1 MSEHYY
7 AHSHPSQPDPGDK
20 WQGLPTHLRAVAQL
34 ARQFA
39 NDATPAQSVGFSEVA
54 YVAGLMHDLGKY
66 DEEFQKR
73 IQGKTAKRAP
83 HAIHGAGFAASQ
95 GAIDAALA
103 IAGHHGGIPSLVAMQ
118 GALQDCKVNTVW
130 KAAAEDMAELNSL
143 VVPTVPKA
151 LRADRLRAEVRI
163 RLLYSCLVDADFLD
177 TERHFDP
184 EKTARRTPQT
194 LDPEKRLKVLRSAI
208 DELSRRSMPDHV
220 RDARRYVFDQ
230 CLQAA
235 QLTPGFFSLTVPTGG
250 AKTLASMGHAL
261 QHAVHYGLRRIIY
274 VLPYLNIIEQNAE
287 VLAKVFGTDFVLEHH
302 SLADNDVR
310 DVERRVAKRPPT
322 GVSDEGETPRH
333 RLATENWD
341 APLIVTTNVQ
351 FFDSLFA
358 NRPSKCR
365 KLHRIARSVVILD
378 ECQTLPPALLQPM
391 LSMLQTL
398 VSDYGTTVVFCTA
411 TQPAFRRRPGFEAG
425 IPPEEIREMVP
436 DNAVLFQRLQRTELV
451 WPRSSDQRT
460 RWQDLASGLANEEQV
475 LCIVNLRRH
484 AAELYDLVMQRV
496 SEGVFH
502 LSTNLCPA
510 HRLDLLGQIR
520 ERLQHDEP
528 CRVVAT
534 QLVEAGVDVDF
545 PTVFRAL
552 GPFDAIAQAAGRCNR
567 EGKLRDADGH
577 ARYGRVEVF
586 IPEDDRVPSGVYDLA
601 TKKTRALLEH
611 SLANGQAGPDIHN
624 PASFDDYF
632 RRLYADTALDAKDLQ
647 TGPDSPRLAL
657 DFPETAAR
665 FELIPQSTTSVV
677 VAYDDEARKRIDR
690 LRGAITRLGFPPA
703 SLMRMLQRYNVQRWP
718 HEVTADQRDGR
729 VHPLAENCWLWTG
742 TYDTA
747 LGVCCGENV
756 PMTPEAWII

>member
-1 MSEHYY
+1 MSIRYY
-7 AHSHPSQPDPGDK
+7 AHSHPSQPVPGDK
-20 WQGLPTHLRAVAQL
+20 WQGLAVHLRAVAQL

-39 NDATPAQSVGFSEVA
+39 EDAMPAQSVGLSEMA

-66 DEEFQKR
+66 DQEFQKR
-73 IQGKTAKRAP
+73 IQGKTTKRVP
-83 HAIHGAGFAASQ
+83 HAIHGAGFAASR

-103 IAGHHGGIPSLVAMQ
+103 IAGHHAGIPSLVAVQ
-118 GALQDCKVNTVW
+118 GALQDFSIETVRQ
-130 KAAAEDMAELNSL
+130 AAAEDLAELNSL
-143 VVPTVPKA
+143 VVPNVPKA
-151 LRADRLRAEVRI
+151 FRADRLRAEVRI
-163 RLLYSCLVDADFLD
+163 RLLFSCVVDADFLD

-184 EKTARRTPQT
+184 EKTARRPSCT
-194 LDPEKRLKVLRSAI
+194 LDPEKRLESLRSAV
-208 DELSRRSMPDHV
+208 DELSRRPMPDHV
-220 RDARRYVFDQ
+220 RDARRYVFDE
-230 CLQAA
+230 CLRAA
-235 QLTPGFFSLTVPTGG
+235 KLAPGFFSLTVPTGG
-250 AKTLASMGHAL
+250 AKTLASMAHAL
-261 QHAVHYGLRRIIY
+261 QHAAHYSLRRIIY

-287 VLAKVFGTDFVLEHH
+287 VLRKVFGTDFVLEHH
-302 SLADNDVR
+302 SLSDDDVHN
-310 DVERRVAKRPPT
+310 VEGRVAKDVTT
-322 GVSDEGETPRH
+322 GLADEAETPHH

-365 KLHRIARSVVILD
+365 KLHRIARSAVILD
-378 ECQTLPPALLQPM
+378 ECQTLPPALLQPI

-411 TQPAFRRRPGFEAG
+411 TQPAFRRRPGFEGG
-425 IPPEEIREMVP
+425 IPPDEIREMVP
-436 DNAVLFQRLQRTELV
+436 DNAMLFQSLQRTKAI
-451 WPRSSDQRT
+451 WPRSPDQRT
-460 RWQDLASGLANEEQV
+460 LWKDLASRLAAQKQV

-520 ERLQHDEP
+520 GRLQHGEP

-567 EGKLRDADGH
+567 EGKLRGADGR
-577 ARYGRVEVF
+577 ACYGRVEVF
-586 IPEDDRVPSGVYDLA
+586 ISEDDRVPSGVYDLA

-632 RRLYADTALDAKDLQ
+632 RRLYADTGLDAKDLQ
-647 TGPDSPRLAL
+647 TGPDSPRRAL
-657 DFPETAAR
+657 NFPETADR
-665 FELIPQSTTSVV
+665 FELIPQSTASVV
-677 VAYDDEARKRIDR
+677 VAYDDEARRRIGL
-690 LRGAITRLGFPPA
+690 LRRAIKRLGFPPA
-703 SLMRMLQRYNVQRWP
+703 ALMRTLQRFYVQRWP
-718 HEVTADQRDGR
+718 HEFAADQHEAR
-729 VHPLAENCWLWTG
+729 VEPLAENCWLWSG
-742 TYDTA
+742 TYDAA
-747 LGVCCGENV
+747 LGIVEKE
-756 PMTPEAWII
+756 PIFDPDKWIV